1 MWKLTHI
8 QATNFISFKE
18 LDIAIPQNKTTFI
31 FGINHDNDNQKNN
44 GTGKTTILEAI
55 AFGITG
61 ESAKK
66 APSIEDLINNY
77 EEEASVVL
85 SFDNDYDDAKFR
97 VERYISRD
105 NPQQVHCYF
114 GKDEMVQ
121 PSVLDYNRYI
131 LDVLGVTKDELYNC
145 FILNNARFKSFFQAT
160 DKEKKE
166 IINGFSN
173 GQIVDEAIVKLQE
186 DMAPVSENLK
196 EAKDKVVSIQGSLN
210 AIQEQLDNAEANKED
225 ARKNREEQISE
236 LRRKIGD
243 KRGEIQVAEER
254 IATAKDKVK
263 KFNELFDWVD
273 ALEVS
278 NVNLAETYRTIRE
291 KFTQYDVSQID
302 NFSDIIGEKEKQLA
316 ELKDAVKQCDAKMA
330 EHRKALKA
338 VTETYDAD
346 TAEFKKVSKENDE
359 QQALLDKKLIEVEN
373 EMMKIEADIEKL
385 EDEQK
390 KAQKDYAAIGVEISR
405 LEAQLKGAVKCP
417 KCGHEFLLGD
427 ESIDDV
433 RDAIDVKKES
443 QKKQGKA
450 IDKADTIL
458 DKLDED
464 FDTNKQEHKRITEQS
479 AFLRDKLSDVKA
491 KLSSSKDAVAMVQ
504 DDIDSLIRKTESI
517 THKISLLNA
526 DIDNLSEKMLDQAYT
541 VVEGAIDSSK
551 SYIKQQQSEIITAN
565 SVIGVYKKS
574 IEDIENAQVDDIT
587 TNLIVSKKKY
597 QEAFD
602 EATAKR
608 DEIQAEYDMLVSQQD
623 YFVRFKSYIANK
635 KIDSIA
641 DLTNSFLESIGSDMR
656 IELSGYKVLKS
667 KKVRE
672 KITMNILRDGVDGG
686 AFEKFSQGEKDRIS
700 LAGMLAMRHLV
711 NSNCADGKGLDLLI
725 IDELLSGSDFSG
737 LMSYADVI
745 NGLGITTLMI
755 TQNAVSENY
764 PYQLVAEKQ
773 GGISTII
780 NK

>member
-1 MWKLTHI
+1 MWKLAYVK
-8 QATNFISFKE
+8 ATNFISFKK
-18 LDIAIPQNKTTFI
+18 LDIAVPQNKTTFI
-31 FGINHDNDNQKNN
+31 FGVNHDNDNQKNN

-77 EEEASVVL
+77 EDEASVCL
-85 SFDNDYDDAKFR
+85 GFENDYDDVKFKI
-97 VERYISRD
+97 ERHISRG
-105 NPQQVHCYF
+105 NPQQIRCYF
-114 GKDEMVQ
+114 GKDEVVQ

-173 GQIVDEAIVKLQE
+173 GQIVDEAVAKLQE
-186 DMAPVSENLK
+186 DIVPASEKLQ
-196 EAKDKVVSIQGSLN
+196 EAKDKVISIQGSLN
-210 AIQEQLDNAEANKED
+210 AIQEQLDNAEANKEE
-225 ARKNREEQISE
+225 AKKNREYQIAE
-236 LRRKIGD
+236 LNRKIGD
-243 KRGEIQVAEER
+243 KRGEIQIAEER
-254 IATAKDKVK
+254 IAIAKGKIK
-263 KFNELFDWVD
+263 KLNELFDWVD

-278 NVNLAETYRTIRE
+278 NVNLAETYRAICE
-291 KFTQYDVSQID
+291 KFTQYGVAQID
-302 NFSDIIGEKEKQLA
+302 NFADIIDDKEKQLI
-316 ELKDAVKQCDAKMA
+316 ELKDAVRECDTEMA
-330 EHRKALKA
+330 EYRKELKT
-338 VTETYDAD
+338 VTETYDVY
-346 TAEFKKVSKENDE
+346 TSEFKKVSKENDE
-359 QQALLDKKLIEVEN
+359 QRAALDKKLIELEG
-373 EMMKIEADIEKL
+373 EIMKIEADIEKL
-385 EDEQK
+385 EDKRK

-405 LEAQLKGAVKCP
+405 LEAQLRGSVKCP

-433 RDAIDVKKES
+433 KDAISDKRQS
-443 QKKQGKA
+443 QEKLEETLDRTNK
-450 IDKADTIL
+450 TL
-458 DKLDED
+458 DKLDDD
-464 FDTNKQEHKRITEQS
+464 FNTNKQECKRITEQS
-479 AFLRDKLSDVKA
+479 TFLQETLSGIKS
-491 KLSSSKDAVAMVQ
+491 KLSSSEDAVASVQ
-504 DDIDSLIRKTESI
+504 DDISALIRKTESI

-526 DIDNLSEKMLDQAYT
+526 DIDNMSEKMLDQAYT
-541 VVEGAIDSSK
+541 VVEDAIDESEA
-551 SYIKQQQSEIITAN
+551 YIKQKKSEIITAN
-565 SVIGVYKKS
+565 SVIGVYKQS
-574 IEDIENAQVDDIT
+574 IEDVKNTQADDIT
-587 TNLIVSKKKY
+587 ASLLVSKKKY
-597 QEAFD
+597 QDSFD
-602 EATAKR
+602 EAS
-608 DEIQAEYDMLVSQQD
+608 DIQAEMQSEYDKLVSQQD
-623 YFVRFKSYIANK
+623 YFTRFKSYIANK

-686 AFEKFSQGEKDRIS
+686 VFEKFSQGEKDRIS

-711 NSNCADGKGLDLLI
+711 NSNCEDGKGLDLLI

-745 NGLGITTLMI
+745 NSLGITTLMI
-755 TQNAVSENY
+755 TQNAVSESY
-764 PYQLVAEKQ
+764 PYQLIAEKQ